1 MASTRTQISP
11 RHAGGTGRLERR
23 PEERTPIAPRGG
35 DVAADRRRTRGMRLV
50 LALVV
55 GATAALAATAGPAY
69 ACSCAPPDPRS
80 LLGQADGAFVGR
92 LLAVRVVD
100 PPEPGE
106 PISSGD
112 PTDYIYRVGRVYNGG
127 PGLQRGRTVRVRS
140 VRSGATCGLPRVRGR
155 LYGLLVTRRNRR
167 WHSSLCSVV
176 SPAAMRRAA
185 GGGYA
190 AATPAGSPGSAACG

>member
-1 MASTRTQISP
+1 MTRTL
-11 RHAGGTGRLERR
+11 A
-23 PEERTPIAPRGG
+23 
-35 DVAADRRRTRGMRLV
+35 VAA
-50 LALVV
+50 
-55 GATAALAATAGPAY
+55 AALAITLVGAETAQ
-69 ACSCAPPDPRS
+69 ACSCVRPDLPTA
-80 LLGQADGAFVGR
+80 LKEADGAFVGR

-112 PTDYIYRVGRVYNGG
+112 PTDYVYRVGRVYNGG
-127 PGLQRGRTVRVRS
+127 PGLLRGRTVRVRS
-140 VRSGATCGLPRVRGR
+140 VRSGATCGLPRTRGR

-185 GGGYA
+185 AGGYA

>member
-1 MASTRTQISP
+1 MMRT
-11 RHAGGTGRLERR
+11 
-23 PEERTPIAPRGG
+23 IA
-35 DVAADRRRTRGMRLV
+35 AA
-50 LALVV
+50 A
-55 GATAALAATAGPAY
+55 AALAIALVGAETAQ
-69 ACSCAPPDPRS
+69 ACSRVPARPPVAMN
-80 LLGQADGAFVGR
+80 QADGAFVGR
-92 LLAVRVVD
+92 LLAVSVVD

>member
-1 MASTRTQISP
+1 M
-11 RHAGGTGRLERR
+11 
-23 PEERTPIAPRGG
+23 EE
-35 DVAADRRRTRGMRLV
+35 
-50 LALVV
+50 
-55 GATAALAATAGPAY
+55 
-69 ACSCAPPDPRS
+69 
-80 LLGQADGAFVGR
+80 ADGAFVGR

-127 PGLQRGRTVRVRS
+127 PGLRRGLRVRVRS
-140 VRSGATCGLPRVRGR
+140 VRAGATCGLPRIRGR

-176 SPAAMRRAA
+176 SPAAMRSAANADVAAA
-185 GGGYA
+185 GGG
-190 AATPAGSPGSAACG
+190 GAACG